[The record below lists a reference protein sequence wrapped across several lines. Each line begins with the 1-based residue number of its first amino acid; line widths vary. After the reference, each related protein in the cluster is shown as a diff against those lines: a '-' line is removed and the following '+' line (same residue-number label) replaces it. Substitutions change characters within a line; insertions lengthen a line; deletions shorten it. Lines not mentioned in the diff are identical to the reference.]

1 MKDYRGTPL
10 EVGDK
15 VALYWG
21 YNQLQTAEIHLIRG
35 GECKVKVTYNRVRYL
50 PDGREEYTEEAI
62 SQWKRGECMIK
73 LPEDTDV
80 RE

>member
-10 EVGDK
+10 KVGDK

-21 YNQLQTAEIHLIRG
+21 HNQLQTAEIHLIRA
-35 GECKVKVTYNRVRYL
+35 GECKVKVTKKRVRYL
-50 PDGREEYTEEAI
+50 PDGREEYTEETI